1 MHVFFC
7 GRAHIDA
14 NGRTLDENDEI
25 EKELSLAHAV
35 KELQRIS
42 VREGLQYKKEEDGIR
57 AIGPLYVLGSYLDM
71 QDRTQTIREMIDMD
85 VFAPAQKLSQEDFVI
100 TIGEVIPQARQQQ
113 LALSIELQI
122 EGLREETPADVQEE
136 TLPPALESAAAVDEE
151 KEAVPAEE
159 SDALTL
165 LDDCFDDLFEEE
177 ETTYTTCRLVVAR
190 PDDTYAAIAQR
201 YAVDEGRLKSCNQD
215 REIIGKT
222 LVILP

>member
-1 MHVFFC
+1 MK
-7 GRAHIDA
+7 
-14 NGRTLDENDEI
+14 TMKI

-136 TLPPALESAAAVDEE
+136 TLPPAQENAAAVDEE

-177 ETTYTTCRLVVAR
+177 EMTYTTCRLVVAR

>member
-1 MHVFFC
+1 MK
-7 GRAHIDA
+7 
-14 NGRTLDENDEI
+14 TMKI

-136 TLPPALESAAAVDEE
+136 TLPPAPESAAAVDEE

>member
-1 MHVFFC
+1 MK
-7 GRAHIDA
+7 
-14 NGRTLDENDEI
+14 TMKI

-136 TLPPALESAAAVDEE
+136 TLPPAQESAAAVDEE

-177 ETTYTTCRLVVAR
+177 EMTYTTCRLVVAR

>member
-1 MHVFFC
+1 MK
-7 GRAHIDA
+7 
-14 NGRTLDENDEI
+14 TMKI

-100 TIGEVIPQARQQQ
+100 TIGEVISQARQQQ

-136 TLPPALESAAAVDEE
+136 TLPPAQESAAEVDEE

-201 YAVDEGRLKSCNQD
+201 YAVDEGRLKSCNQE

>member
-1 MHVFFC
+1 MK
-7 GRAHIDA
+7 
-14 NGRTLDENDEI
+14 TMKI
-25 EKELSLAHAV
+25 EKELSLAYAV

-136 TLPPALESAAAVDEE
+136 PLPPAQESAAAVDEE

>member
-1 MHVFFC
+1 MK
-7 GRAHIDA
+7 
-14 NGRTLDENDEI
+14 TMKI

-100 TIGEVIPQARQQQ
+100 TIGEVISQARQQQ

-136 TLPPALESAAAVDEE
+136 TLPPAQESAAAVDEE

-201 YAVDEGRLKSCNQD
+201 YAVDEERLKSRNQD

>member
-1 MHVFFC
+1 MK
-7 GRAHIDA
+7 
-14 NGRTLDENDEI
+14 TMKI

-113 LALSIELQI
+113 LALSM
-122 EGLREETPADVQEE
+122 
-136 TLPPALESAAAVDEE
+136 
-151 KEAVPAEE
+151 
-159 SDALTL
+159 
-165 LDDCFDDLFEEE
+165 
-177 ETTYTTCRLVVAR
+177 CRKKRCHRRRRVR
-190 PDDTYAAIAQR
+190 QR
-201 YAVDEGRLKSCNQD
+201 SMRRRKRCRQRKAMR
-215 REIIGKT
+215 
-222 LVILP
+222 

>member
-1 MHVFFC
+1 MK
-7 GRAHIDA
+7 
-14 NGRTLDENDEI
+14 TMKI

-57 AIGPLYVLGSYLDM
+57 AIGPLYVLGAYLDM

>member
-1 MHVFFC
+1 MK
-7 GRAHIDA
+7 
-14 NGRTLDENDEI
+14 TMKI

-122 EGLREETPADVQEE
+122 EGLRKETPADVQEE
-136 TLPPALESAAAVDEE
+136 TLPPAQESAAAVDEE

-159 SDALTL
+159 SDALNL

-215 REIIGKT
+215 QEIIGKT

>member
-1 MHVFFC
+1 MK
-7 GRAHIDA
+7 
-14 NGRTLDENDEI
+14 TMKI

-136 TLPPALESAAAVDEE
+136 TLPPAQESAAAVDEE

-177 ETTYTTCRLVVAR
+177 KTTYTTCRLVVAR

>member
-1 MHVFFC
+1 
-7 GRAHIDA
+7 
-14 NGRTLDENDEI
+14 
-25 EKELSLAHAV
+25 
-35 KELQRIS
+35 
-42 VREGLQYKKEEDGIR
+42 
-57 AIGPLYVLGSYLDM
+57 
-71 QDRTQTIREMIDMD
+71 MI
-85 VFAPAQKLSQEDFVI
+85 VQVSK
-100 TIGEVIPQARQQQ
+100 TR
-113 LALSIELQI
+113 ELQI

>member
-1 MHVFFC
+1 MK
-7 GRAHIDA
+7 
-14 NGRTLDENDEI
+14 TMKI

-85 VFAPAQKLSQEDFVI
+85 VFAPVQKLSQEDFVI

-136 TLPPALESAAAVDEE
+136 TLPPAQESAAAVDEE

-177 ETTYTTCRLVVAR
+177 EMTYTTCRLVVAR

>member
-1 MHVFFC
+1 
-7 GRAHIDA
+7 
-14 NGRTLDENDEI
+14 
-25 EKELSLAHAV
+25 
-35 KELQRIS
+35 
-42 VREGLQYKKEEDGIR
+42 
-57 AIGPLYVLGSYLDM
+57 
-71 QDRTQTIREMIDMD
+71 MD

-136 TLPPALESAAAVDEE
+136 TLPPAQESAAAVDEE

-159 SDALTL
+159 SDALNL

-190 PDDTYAAIAQR
+190 RMIPMRPSLSAMRSMKDGSRAAIR
-201 YAVDEGRLKSCNQD
+201 IGRSSE
-215 REIIGKT
+215 RHW
-222 LVILP
+222 

>member
-1 MHVFFC
+1 MK
-7 GRAHIDA
+7 
-14 NGRTLDENDEI
+14 TMKI

-57 AIGPLYVLGSYLDM
+57 AVGPLYVLGSYLDM
-71 QDRTQTIREMIDMD
+71 QDRTQIIREMIDMD

-122 EGLREETPADVQEE
+122 EGLPEETPADVQEE
-136 TLPPALESAAAVDEE
+136 TLPPAQESAAAVDEE

-159 SDALTL
+159 SDALNL

>member
-1 MHVFFC
+1 MK
-7 GRAHIDA
+7 
-14 NGRTLDENDEI
+14 TMKI

>member
-1 MHVFFC
+1 M
-7 GRAHIDA
+7 
-14 NGRTLDENDEI
+14 
-25 EKELSLAHAV
+25 
-35 KELQRIS
+35 
-42 VREGLQYKKEEDGIR
+42 
-57 AIGPLYVLGSYLDM
+57 
-71 QDRTQTIREMIDMD
+71 
-85 VFAPAQKLSQEDFVI
+85 
-100 TIGEVIPQARQQQ
+100 
-113 LALSIELQI
+113 
-122 EGLREETPADVQEE
+122 QEE
-136 TLPPALESAAAVDEE
+136 TLPPAQESAAAVDEE

-159 SDALTL
+159 SDALNL

>member
-1 MHVFFC
+1 MK
-7 GRAHIDA
+7 
-14 NGRTLDENDEI
+14 TMKI

-85 VFAPAQKLSQEDFVI
+85 VFAPVQKLSQEDFVI
-100 TIGEVIPQARQQQ
+100 TIGEVIPQTRQQQ